1 PTVTLIPNGIHH
13 PPIEDGRLL
22 PNSVHHPPIEDG
34 RLLPNS
40 VKGMLATLTILG
52 YHHIFIMND
61 LFVYQTT
68 HIVQRKSRL
77 GTWLF

>member
-1 PTVTLIPNGIHH
+1 MCMVTVKGKVI
-13 PPIEDGRLL
+13 
-22 PNSVHHPPIEDG
+22 
-34 RLLPNS
+34 
-40 VKGMLATLTILG
+40 KGMLATLTILG
-52 YHHIFIMND
+52 YHHISIMND

>member
-1 PTVTLIPNGIHH
+1 MVTVKGKVI
-13 PPIEDGRLL
+13 
-22 PNSVHHPPIEDG
+22 
-34 RLLPNS
+34 
-40 VKGMLATLTILG
+40 KGMLATLTILG

-77 GTWLF
+77 GTWLFSVIIDK

>member
-1 PTVTLIPNGIHH
+1 MYGNCKGKVI
-13 PPIEDGRLL
+13 
-22 PNSVHHPPIEDG
+22 
-34 RLLPNS
+34 
-40 VKGMLATLTILG
+40 KGMLATLTILG

-77 GTWLF
+77 GTWLLVLLSINNLLTLLILSPYPYGVDCL

>member
-1 PTVTLIPNGIHH
+1 MCMVTVKGKVI
-13 PPIEDGRLL
+13 
-22 PNSVHHPPIEDG
+22 
-34 RLLPNS
+34 
-40 VKGMLATLTILG
+40 KGMLATLTILG

-77 GTWLF
+77 GTWLFGSLSNRTDRVR

>member
-1 PTVTLIPNGIHH
+1 MCMVTVKGKVI
-13 PPIEDGRLL
+13 
-22 PNSVHHPPIEDG
+22 
-34 RLLPNS
+34 
-40 VKGMLATLTILG
+40 KGMLATLTILG

-77 GTWLF
+77 GTWLFLVLLSINNLLTLLILSPYPYGVDCL